1 MDEVK
6 LQKIQQYLQ
15 ALRALQRSVER
26 AVQMDVYQGTG
37 RMAVKQYT
45 GIQRKVAELF
55 PEDFYVTD
63 TLTLELD
70 DQIEERHLLSQ
81 VQLAAGQM
89 VIYLEGVLREN
100 HRHPGEGGFRPG
112 EFPLERGDWR
122 AIGREIQDQVM
133 RLTRETI
140 QRAVSNIDVDV
151 QPGRGESYR
160 DANLEGAQL
169 NGANFSGRNLRGANL
184 AKVSAVD
191 SNFSG
196 ANLKDASLEEGNF
209 ENANFS
215 GANLK
220 NANAE
225 HARFVGA
232 NLTGTNFRD
241 ANLEGVDFTEAKL
254 AGANLYGAN
263 LEGATLPNGEAFER
277 ESDLNRYHAAHGHE
291 SGRRIRIEI
300 DTDDDEKPKREPPE
314 PPTPMPPMP
323 PVPPTPPER
332 F

>member
-1 MDEVK
+1 MDEMNI
-6 LQKIQQYLQ
+6 QKIHQYLQ

-55 PEDFYVTD
+55 PDDFYVTD

-70 DQIEERHLLSQ
+70 DKIEERHMLSQ

-100 HRHPGEGGFRPG
+100 HAPPV
-112 EFPLERGDWR
+112 EFGIERGDWR
-122 AIGREIQDQVM
+122 GLGREIQDQIM

-151 QPGRGESYR
+151 QGARGESYR

-169 NGANFSGRNLRGANL
+169 NGANMSGRNLKGANL
-184 AKVSAVD
+184 SKVSAVG

-196 ANLKDASLEEGNF
+196 ANLKDALLEHGDF

-220 NANAE
+220 NVMAD

-232 NLTGTNFRD
+232 NLTGANFRD
-241 ANLEGVDFTEAKL
+241 ANLEHVDFTGARL

-263 LEGATLPNGEAFER
+263 LEGATLPNGEEFER
-277 ESDLNRYHAAHGHE
+277 ESDLNRYHAAHAPEG
-291 SGRRIRIEI
+291 GRRIHIEI
-300 DTDDDEKPKREPPE
+300 NTDDDEKPKRQPPE
-314 PPTPMPPMP
+314 PPVPPVP
-323 PVPPTPPER
+323 PVPPTR